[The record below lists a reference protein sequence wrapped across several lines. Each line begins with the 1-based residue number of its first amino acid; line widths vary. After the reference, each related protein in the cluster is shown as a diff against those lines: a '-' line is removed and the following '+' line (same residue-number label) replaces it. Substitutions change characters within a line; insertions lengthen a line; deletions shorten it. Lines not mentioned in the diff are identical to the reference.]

1 MSYFDTMTEIDE
13 FRAMEEGIIQG
24 LKMAL
29 LIADEHHNTYGYT
42 AKIVIGIRE
51 ALWKQIADVQEI
63 YGDDESE

>member
-1 MSYFDTMTEIDE
+1 MSYVDTMTEADE

-24 LKMAL
+24 LKIAL
-29 LIADEHHNTYGYT
+29 SIADEHHNTYGYT

-51 ALWKQIADVQEI
+51 ALSKQIECVEEI